1 MIPESMGEI
10 GWRPDLAVVDLIRE
24 TALCYA
30 LETVCATMWET
41 MLDAMLYTFC
51 LSVMLACDA
60 RL

>member
-1 MIPESMGEI
+1 MGEI